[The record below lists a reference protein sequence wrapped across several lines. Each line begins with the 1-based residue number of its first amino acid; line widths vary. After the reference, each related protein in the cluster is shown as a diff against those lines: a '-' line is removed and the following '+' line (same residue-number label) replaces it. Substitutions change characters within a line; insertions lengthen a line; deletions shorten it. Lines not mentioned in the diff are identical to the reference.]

1 MQSNNKIFINA
12 GEQSGDMHAGAL
24 INKLKGLKSNLIIS
38 GIGGKSLQEQGVNIV
53 HHYSKVNFIGFSSVI
68 GNYFKIKSVFNDCV
82 NFIRK
87 TNPDVVILVDFPGF
101 NLKIAKEIKRFYKGT
116 IIYYISP
123 QIWAWHKSRINI
135 IKNCV
140 DRMMVVFPFEAD
152 FYKQE
157 GFNADFV
164 GHPIIEKIDN
174 FTFEKTKV
182 QNESF
187 IISLMPGSR
196 MEEFKRNYPIFEK
209 TAVKL
214 QSDFNCKIKLI
225 KASSLENNPFIESAL
240 KSGFEISDENL
251 ESNYE
256 NIFNSDFV
264 LTKFG
269 TSSLECALLGTPFCS
284 GYKANYVN
292 YIIAKSFVKLKYLT
306 LVNILADKPV
316 VKEFIQND
324 FTVDNLYNEV
334 AKTLS
339 DEKYRSRMLGEFIKV
354 KSALGSEN
362 VIKKAENIILEY
374 L

>member
-1 MQSNNKIFINA
+1 MQSNNKIFIIT
-12 GEQSGDMHAGAL
+12 GEQSGDMHAGSL

-38 GIGGKSLQEQGVNIV
+38 GVGGKSLQEQGVNIV

-82 NFIRK
+82 NFIK
-87 TNPDVVILVDFPGF
+87 ETNPDVVILVDFPGF
-101 NLKIAKEIKRFYKGT
+101 NLKIAKEIKGFYRGT
-116 IIYYISP
+116 VIYYISP
-123 QIWAWHKSRINI
+123 QIWAWHKSRINV

-140 DRMMVVFPFEAD
+140 DRMMVVFPFEVD

-164 GHPIIEKIDN
+164 GHPIIEKIEN
-174 FTFEKTKV
+174 FIFERTKV
-182 QNESF
+182 QNEGF
-187 IISLMPGSR
+187 VISLMPGSR
-196 MEEFKRNYPIFEK
+196 LEEFKRIYPVFEK
-209 TAVKL
+209 TALKL
-214 QSDFNCKIKLI
+214 QSNIGCKIKLI
-225 KASSLENNPFIESAL
+225 KASSLANNPFIESAL

-284 GYKANYVN
+284 GYKANFAN

-306 LVNILADKPV
+306 LVNILADKPI
-316 VKEFIQND
+316 VKEFIQKD

-334 AKTLS
+334 TKTLS
-339 DEKYRSRMLGEFIKV
+339 DEKYKNNMLGEFAKV
-354 KSALGSEN
+354 KSALSSEN
-362 VIKKAENIILEY
+362 VITKAENIILEY

>member
-1 MQSNNKIFINA
+1 MQPKNKIFIIA

-24 INKLKGLKSNLIIS
+24 INKLKRLKSNLIIS
-38 GIGGKSLQEQGVNIV
+38 GVGGKSLQYQGVNIV
-53 HHYSKVNFIGFSSVI
+53 HHYSKVNYIGFSSVI
-68 GNYFKIKSVFNDCV
+68 GNYFNIKSVFNDCV
-82 NFIRK
+82 NFIRNE
-87 TNPDVVILVDFPGF
+87 NPDVVILVDFPGF
-101 NLKIAKEIKRFYKGT
+101 NLKIAKEIKSFYKGK

-123 QIWAWHKSRINI
+123 QIWAWHKSRIKI
-135 IKNCV
+135 IRNCV
-140 DRMMVVFPFEAD
+140 DRMMVVFPFEVD

-164 GHPIIEKIDN
+164 GHPIIEIIDN
-174 FTFEKTKV
+174 FIFKREKV
-182 QNESF
+182 RNENF

-196 MEEFKRNYPIFEK
+196 LEEFKRIYPVFEK

-214 QSDFNCKIKLI
+214 QSNFKCKIKLI
-225 KASSLENNPFIESAL
+225 KASSLGNNSFIESAI

-256 NIFNSDFV
+256 NIYNSDFV

-284 GYKANYVN
+284 GYKANFMNYV
-292 YIIAKSFVKLKYLT
+292 IAKLFVKLKYLT
-306 LVNILADKPV
+306 LVNILANKPI
-316 VKEFIQND
+316 VKEFIQSD

-334 AKTLS
+334 TKALS
-339 DEKYRSRMLGEFIKV
+339 DDKYRSGMLSEFVKV

-362 VIKKAENIILEY
+362 VPIKAENIILEY